1 MKVNMDDECSR
12 ADILRQTTCHMIRF
26 GFQARQRGYRY
37 LREAILI
44 ACQEPETITAVTKC
58 LYPEVA
64 KRYNTT
70 DKHVERAIRNTIE
83 TAWNGKES
91 EPFKTLFEKSDK
103 NKITRPT
110 NKEVIAKIAGLI
122 RSTME
127 SDKRIGG

>member
-12 ADILRQTTCHMIRF
+12 ADILRQTTCHMIRL

-37 LREAILI
+37 LREAVLI
-44 ACQEPETITAVTKC
+44 AYQEPETLTAVTKC
-58 LYPEVA
+58 LYPEVV

-70 DKHVERAIRNTIE
+70 DKHVERAIRNAIE

-91 EPFKTLFEKSDK
+91 EPFKTLFEKSYK
-103 NKITRPT
+103 NITTRPT

-122 RSTME
+122 RDTME
-127 SDKRIGG
+127 SDK

>member
-12 ADILRQTTCHMIRF
+12 ADILRQTTCHMIRL

-37 LREAILI
+37 LREAVLI
-44 ACQEPETITAVTKC
+44 VYQEPETLTAVTKC

-70 DKHVERAIRNTIE
+70 DKHVERAIRNAIE

-91 EPFKTLFEKSDK
+91 EPFKTLFEKSYK
-103 NKITRPT
+103 NITTRPT

-122 RSTME
+122 RDTME
-127 SDKRIGG
+127 SDK

>member
-12 ADILRQTTCHMIRF
+12 ADILRQTTFHMIRL
-26 GFQARQRGYRY
+26 GFQARQQGYRY
-37 LREAILI
+37 LREAVLI
-44 ACQEPETITAVTKC
+44 ACQEPETLTAVTKC

-70 DKHVERAIRNTIE
+70 DKHVERAIRNTVE

-91 EPFKTLFEKSDK
+91 EPFKTLFEKSYK
-103 NKITRPT
+103 NITTRPT

-122 RSTME
+122 RNTME
-127 SDKRIGG
+127 SDK

>member
-12 ADILRQTTCHMIRF
+12 ADILRQTTCHMIRL

-37 LREAILI
+37 LREAVLI
-44 ACQEPETITAVTKC
+44 AYQEPETLTAVTKC

-83 TAWNGKES
+83 TAWNEKES
-91 EPFKTLFEKSDK
+91 ETFKTLFEKSYG
-103 NKITRPT
+103 NRTTRPT
-110 NKEVIAKIAGLI
+110 NTEVIAKIAGLI
-122 RSTME
+122 MKYNGVR
-127 SDKRIGG
+127 

>member
-12 ADILRQTTCHMIRF
+12 TDILRQTTYHMIRF

-37 LREAILI
+37 LREAVLI
-44 ACQEPETITAVTKC
+44 ACQEPETLTAVTKG

-83 TAWNGKES
+83 TAWNEKES
-91 EPFKTLFEKSDK
+91 ETFKTLFEKSYG
-103 NKITRPT
+103 NRTTRPT
-110 NKEVIAKIAGLI
+110 NTEVIAKIAGLI
-122 RSTME
+122 MKYNGVR
-127 SDKRIGG
+127 